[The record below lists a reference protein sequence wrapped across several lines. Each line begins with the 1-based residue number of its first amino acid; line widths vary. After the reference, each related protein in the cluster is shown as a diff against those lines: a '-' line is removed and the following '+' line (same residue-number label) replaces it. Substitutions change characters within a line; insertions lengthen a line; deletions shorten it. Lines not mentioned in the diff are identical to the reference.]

1 MRGFRLLLAGAALL
15 VAGSLGADALPATGG
30 PLGGLEASRMSEI
43 LPARSTRTT
52 RCFRRCIAG
61 GRLSCRR
68 ADSVE
73 ACCRVR
79 CRHF

>member
-15 VAGSLGADALPATGG
+15 VAGSLGADALPAGG
-30 PLGGLEASRMSEI
+30 PLAGLDVGRATDIVPVQSR
-43 LPARSTRTT
+43 RTA
-52 RCFRRCIAG
+52 RCFRRCIVG

-73 ACCRVR
+73 ACCRAR